1 MLGPPK
7 TGSRR
12 ASAALEFAIIAPI
25 AITLMIG
32 VFDLARAC
40 IVWEQTCSA
49 AQAIADAAE
58 KLSYTVGSSLTQL
71 TSTQMQAAMSAAY
84 AQIPGL
90 SLGNGTSSSGSSFI
104 VTLSE
109 VVFVP
114 TCTTSSGCSA
124 QVPYVSWSTTLTQTG
139 VSVTN
144 SALRACGALTPVATF
159 PDNSTQLTEMVSW
172 SQNQIAMAP
181 QVVADVQTTF
191 VPTFSI
197 FMRPVT
203 FWSSAAVP
211 APIGGPDQVITYN
224 SAAPAGSVQTCT
236 VPSS

>member
-1 MLGPPK
+1 MV
-7 TGSRR
+7 
-12 ASAALEFAIIAPI
+12 API
-25 AITLMIG
+25 AIALTFG

-49 AQAIADAAE
+49 AQVIAEAAE
-58 KLSYTVGSSLTQL
+58 KLSYTAGSSQTQL

-90 SLGNGTSSSGSSFI
+90 TLGASTSTSSSAFI

-109 VVFVP
+109 VVFTP

-124 QVPYVSWSTTLTQTG
+124 QVPYVSWSTALAQTG

-144 SALRACGALTPVATF
+144 PALRACGPLTPVTTF
-159 PDNSTQLTEMVSW
+159 PDDSTQLTKMATW
-172 SQNQIAMAP
+172 SQDQIALPP
-181 QVVADVQTTF
+181 QVVADVETIYVPATF
-191 VPTFSI
+191 AI
-197 FMRPVT
+197 FTGSLT
-203 FWSSAAVP
+203 FWSTAAVP
-211 APIGGPDQVITYN
+211 APIGGPDQAITYN
-224 SAAPAGSVQTCT
+224 SAAPTGSVQTCT